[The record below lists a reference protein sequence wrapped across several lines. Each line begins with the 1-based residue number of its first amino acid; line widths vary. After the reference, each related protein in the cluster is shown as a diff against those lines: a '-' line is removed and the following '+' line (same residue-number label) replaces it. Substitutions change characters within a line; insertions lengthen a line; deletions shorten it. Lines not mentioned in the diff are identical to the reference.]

1 MWGITLYEQQ
11 QSICLQRLP
20 GTAGGKKMG
29 TAAPGLWK
37 LSTFMPAPAPSRAGA
52 YSGMTV
58 QLQSQW
64 ADVETQAWKW
74 KKEKEMET
82 QLKAG
87 REQRVLSKQQNETP
101 ANQKKQHEYS
111 LLNRIVIYLLL
122 FSIVPVASWC
132 RIL

>member
-1 MWGITLYEQQ
+1 MSNSS
-11 QSICLQRLP
+11 QSAYNDCPVLL
-20 GTAGGKKMG
+20 GEKKWG

-37 LSTFMPAPAPSRAGA
+37 LSTFLPAPAPSRAGA
-52 YSGMTV
+52 HSSMTV

-87 REQRVLSKQQNETP
+87 
-101 ANQKKQHEYS
+101 
-111 LLNRIVIYLLL
+111 
-122 FSIVPVASWC
+122 
-132 RIL
+132 